1 MASKPKTGEELKKV
15 WSLGKPLGQMEKKP
29 TTGEDLKKVWSVGS
43 LDQKEKKP
51 KFDPT
56 EAWLKGGKK
65 KRITRK
71 RQSKK
76 KWTSSATRKRN

>member
-15 WSLGKPLGQMEKKP
+15 WSLGPLGEKVAKP
-29 TTGEDLKKVWSVGS
+29 QTGEELKKVWSVG
-43 LDQKEKKP
+43 EKKTKP
-51 KFDPT
+51 KFDPA

-71 RQSKK
+71 RHSKK